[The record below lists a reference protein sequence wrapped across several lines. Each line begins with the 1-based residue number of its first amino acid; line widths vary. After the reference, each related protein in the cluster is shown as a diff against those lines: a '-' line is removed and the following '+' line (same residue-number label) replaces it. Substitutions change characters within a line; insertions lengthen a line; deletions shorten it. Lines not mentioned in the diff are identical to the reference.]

1 MFRIGEGK
9 QHEYTKKP
17 PNPCGNGG
25 FVRCKIAEIIVE
37 IISWRTAEHDVQPS
51 DRIHL
56 TLIQKDQ
63 YSCGF
68 SGFPLSVNP

>member
-1 MFRIGEGK
+1 VPKNSKTRTAEA
-9 QHEYTKKP
+9 
-17 PNPCGNGG
+17 
-25 FVRCKIAEIIVE
+25 VREADAKIERKLSA
-37 IISWRTAEHDVQPS
+37 WRTAARGELPS
-51 DRIHL
+51 SRTHL